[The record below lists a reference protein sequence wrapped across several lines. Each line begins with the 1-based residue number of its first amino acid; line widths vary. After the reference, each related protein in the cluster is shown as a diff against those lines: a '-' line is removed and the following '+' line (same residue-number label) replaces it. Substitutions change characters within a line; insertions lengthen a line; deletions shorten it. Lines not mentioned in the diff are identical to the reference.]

1 MGSSK
6 PGKSK
11 GKQTRDFLKKGL
23 LDGQIKARH
32 KAREFKQKV
41 EGRRV
46 QRNKGGKNPKGV
58 VEVEE
63 VDSDEEFEKKRK
75 EKKEEEDESDEEM
88 KLDEVMGAEAMED
101 VSTISILF
109 ALRY

>member
-11 GKQTRDFLKKGL
+11 AKATKTFLKKGL
-23 LDGQIKARH
+23 LDGQIKSRH

-46 QRNKGGKNPKGV
+46 QRNKGGKNPKAVKADG
-58 VEVEE
+58 EE
-63 VDSDEEFEKKRK
+63 EEERSDDEWEKVKSK
-75 EKKEEEDESDEEM
+75 KKEQEESDEEEEM
-88 KLDEVMGAEAMED
+88 GLDDVLGGEGLEEVSHF
-101 VSTISILF
+101 V
-109 ALRY
+109 